1 MRRWPSVIRK
11 RWARRGWV
19 GAGLLVLLPAT
30 AGAQPVVT
38 EFPITTPNA
47 NAIGIAKGPDGNLWF
62 TENDRLGRISPTGAI
77 VEFGI
82 PTASSGVEDI
92 TRGPDGNIWFV
103 ESGGNNVARFRPSSS
118 PSRPRRAPS

>member
-92 TRGPDGNIWFV
+92 TRGPTGT
-103 ESGGNNVARFRPSSS
+103 SGSSSPAATTSRGSRPSSS